1 MKRIKI
7 GGKLEASA
15 VSMGCMRI
23 SGMEKS
29 ALVNLVKTAMD
40 GGIDFFDHADIYGG
54 GGSEEAFAAAVK
66 EAGIGRDKMLL
77 QTKCG
82 IKKGLFDFS
91 KDHIIESMDKSLAR
105 LGTDYIDVFLLH
117 RPDTLMEP
125 EEVAEAFATLHKAGK
140 ARYFGVSNHN
150 AAQIRLL
157 NKYLGGEQKIVVNQL
172 QFSPAHTVMIDNG
185 LNVNMTNKAS
195 EDHDGS
201 ILEFCRLEDITI
213 QAWSPF
219 LYGQFEG
226 VFLGS
231 DKYPELNQ
239 AINELA
245 AKKGVTAVA
254 IVVAWILR
262 HPAKI
267 QAIPGTTNADRLKGI
282 CEACSFEMS
291 REEWYKIY
299 LSAGN
304 LLP

>member
-7 GGKLEASA
+7 GGKLDASA
-15 VSMGCMRI
+15 IAMGCMRI
-23 SGMEKS
+23 SGLEK
-29 ALVNLVKTAMD
+29 NLLTKLIQTAMD

-54 GGSEEAFAAAVK
+54 GGSEEVFANAVK
-66 EAGIGRDKMLL
+66 EAGIARDKMLL

-82 IKKGLFDFS
+82 IKRGLFDFS
-91 KDHIIESMDKSLAR
+91 KEHIIESLDKSLKR
-105 LGTDYIDVFLLH
+105 LQTDYIDVFLLH

-125 EEVAEAFATLHKAGK
+125 EEVAEAFATIYKAGK

-150 AAQIRLL
+150 SGQIRLL

-172 QFSPAHTVMIDNG
+172 QLSPAHTVMIDNG
-185 LNVNMTNKAS
+185 LNVNMSNAAS
-195 EDHDGS
+195 IDHDGS
-201 ILEFCRLEDITI
+201 ILEYCRLEDITI

-231 DKYPELNQ
+231 DKYPELNA
-239 AINELA
+239 AINEVA
-245 AKKGVTAVA
+245 AERKVSPEAV
-254 IVVAWILR
+254 VVAWILR

-267 QAIPGTTNADRLKGI
+267 QAIPGTTNAERLKGI
-282 CEACSFEMS
+282 CEACSFDMS

-299 LSAGN
+299 CSAGN
-304 LLP
+304 KLP